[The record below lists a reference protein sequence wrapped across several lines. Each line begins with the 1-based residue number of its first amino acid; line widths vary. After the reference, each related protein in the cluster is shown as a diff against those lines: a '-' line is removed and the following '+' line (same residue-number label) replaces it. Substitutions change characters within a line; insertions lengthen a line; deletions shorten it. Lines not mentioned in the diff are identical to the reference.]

1 VKREA
6 VEYLVTDEQLS
17 NRRACKLIGISRTT
31 FQYKAKPKD
40 DSELQQA
47 LTALTDKHAAIGYWQ
62 CCYRLWNKGYNWN
75 HKRIYRVYTEMK
87 LNIRRRAK
95 KRLPERIKQPLLVAA
110 TPNETWSID
119 FMSDSLVDGRRFRL
133 LNVID
138 DFNRESLAIEVDTSL
153 PSLRVIRVLD
163 QLIAVRGKPDNIR
176 TDNGPEFISHKLQ
189 QWCEQN
195 NIMLQYIQPGKP
207 MQNAYIERK
216 NGSIR
221 RELLN
226 AYLFYS
232 LTEVRTMSKEWRI
245 DYNNERPHKSLGYL
259 SPVKFAEQ
267 HYKSIESIPQLYPQ
281 TANGNTF
288 DIEESC
294 LVDKVFEKQKDD

>member
-1 VKREA
+1 M
-6 VEYLVTDEQLS
+6 
-17 NRRACKLIGISRTT
+17 IGISRTT
-31 FQYKAKPKD
+31 CQYKAKPKD
-40 DSELQQA
+40 DSELQTA

-62 CCYRLWNKGYNWN
+62 CCYRLWNKGYHWN

-95 KRLPERIKQPLLVAA
+95 KRLPERVKQPLVKAIA
-110 TPNETWSID
+110 PNETWSID
-119 FMSDSLVDGRRFRL
+119 FMSDSLVDGRKFRL

-153 PSLRVIRVLD
+153 PCLRVIRALD
-163 QLIAVRGKPDNIR
+163 QLIIQRGKPAHIR

-195 NIMLQYIQPGKP
+195 NITLQYIQPGKP

-221 RELLN
+221 RELLD

-232 LTEVRTMSKEWRI
+232 LTEVRAMSNEWKA
-245 DYNNERPHKSLGYL
+245 DYNTERPHKSLGYL
-259 SPVKFAEQ
+259 SPVAFVQ
-267 HYKSIESIPQLYPQ
+267 QYYKSIKSEPQLYPQ
-281 TANGNTF
+281 TANGNNPT
-288 DIEESC
+288 IEESR
-294 LVDKVFEKQKDD
+294 LVDKIVEKQKDD